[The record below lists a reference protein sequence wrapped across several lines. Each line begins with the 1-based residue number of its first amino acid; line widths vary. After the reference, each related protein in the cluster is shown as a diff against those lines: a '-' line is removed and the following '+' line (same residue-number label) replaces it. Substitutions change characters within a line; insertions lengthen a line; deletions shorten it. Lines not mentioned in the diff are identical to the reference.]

1 MGYHLGVT
9 AAGATLIDGVEVIV
23 GRCGRRI
30 CTRGCLPCLRCTNFL
45 RCDFFRT
52 RTFFGDE
59 ESYRGTPL
67 KKCTQKAQELLDYSL
82 TIEPL
87 GYSFSEKGL
96 LPPRFLQVNICITG
110 DGKKIELFLPL
121 ISHLHSSYD
130 RYEKYCITW
139 GGE

>member
-67 KKCTQKAQELLDYSL
+67 KKCTQKAQELLGYSL
-82 TIEPL
+82 TTEPL

-96 LPPRFLQVNICITG
+96 LPPRFLQVNIYNIG
-110 DGKKIELFLPL
+110 NRKRIDFLLPL

-130 RYEKYCITW
+130 RYENHSITRS
-139 GGE
+139 GE